1 MRIRILKQIREA
13 RSALDAALHDTALVR
28 QLERATRATLAAYR
42 AGHKV
47 LLAGNGGSAAD
58 AQHLAG
64 ELVNRFRFDRPGL
77 PAIALTTDS
86 SVLTSIA
93 NDSGYDQVFTR
104 QVEALGRPGDV
115 LWAFSTSGR
124 SLGILAALDTARRRK
139 LVTVGFTGQ
148 AGGDMAKRCDIA
160 LVAPSRDTPRIQEIH
175 ALAGHILCEL
185 IEANLFGKTRTR
197 KTAAR

>member
-1 MRIRILKQIREA
+1 MDW
-13 RSALDAALHDTALVR
+13 DAFAEGH
-28 QLERATRATLAAYR
+28 LAAAR
-42 AGHKV
+42 EVLTTLRPAIEAAAAGMAGCLRQGGKV
-47 LLAGNGGSAAD
+47 MACGNGGSAAD